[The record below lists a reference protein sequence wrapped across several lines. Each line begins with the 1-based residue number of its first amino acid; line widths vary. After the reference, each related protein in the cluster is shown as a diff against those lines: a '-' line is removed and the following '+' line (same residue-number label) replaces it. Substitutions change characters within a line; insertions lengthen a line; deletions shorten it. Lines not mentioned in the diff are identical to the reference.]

1 MIIPNNQITVEFLI
15 SQIGPY
21 VEYNPVTG
29 RPRFIQGLNG
39 PWEAVDELGGI
50 SKVAADLNVDEVY
63 IHEWIDNHYVPS
75 AFAEVIAD
83 KLGYPDTTELQYPT
97 TGYEDDGSGF
107 CWPWSWRYFC
117 VETDADDLAKRNK
130 GTLAKF

>member
-21 VEYNPVTG
+21 VEYNPVTD

-50 SKVAADLNVDEVY
+50 SKVAEKFNIDEADV
-63 IHEWIDNHYVPS
+63 HEWIDNHYIPAV
-75 AFAEVIAD
+75 FANVIAK
-83 KLGYPDTTELQYPT
+83 KLGYSDIEELQYPS
-97 TGYEDDGSGF
+97 TGYENPEAGF
-107 CWPWSWRYFC
+107 CWPWSWKFCC
-117 VETDADDLAKRNK
+117 VEMEANNWARRNK